1 MDVDKRSIFEI
12 VRDREVFMIYLTR
25 KIVLVL
31 LCVISIALFAQIV
44 GCGEK
49 PETVKEPTDSKGET
63 KIVKQSSD
71 CDWPMFGR
79 TPEGNRIVPD
89 GCGSKT
95 DDLEFKW
102 DFATPYIDNYS
113 YNYIASGKYVYIDT
127 NSNGIRCLDASDLSI
142 KWIHKANSKINS
154 SISFNED
161 KLYFE
166 TDDRHF
172 YCLDSANGKILWKI
186 EQWHKLYRYE
196 SDNMQSL
203 LFEDDL
209 LYLQTREGNIV
220 YIDKNSGEILWYYY
234 TFNRFYTNLKLVDN
248 KIYFWE
254 LDFVCLNAKNGKII
268 WKFSYEKNIEESDV
282 NLDCLRGDGGPGRSE
297 SDPVISNNKIYLKIY
312 YTVFCLNMNT
322 GKILWK
328 HKTNYLPHIELAE
341 KRVIVE
347 SGYCDNKDKYLWKLE
362 CLDKDSGK
370 LIWDYILPGS
380 INPREILPTSDFQKS
395 SYKLFEISDKK
406 ILISCDLGN
415 TNSMICLDVYSGK
428 LLWDRLMPYDHA
440 NRYLKLGKR
449 LYIGGDKLYCI
460 DIGNGKTL
468 WEKNFSDSK
477 KYSLFGVSC
486 PIKIQENK
494 LLIQFW
500 QKQSDISKSTQ
511 KSICI
516 DLDGN
521 KIWELD
527 AELYL
532 NAEDFCMPI
541 ITESYILFVNEWKL
555 YYLNIDTGKVVWIK
569 KPYVYN
575 KTMPIISNGNVYIAL
590 NTIYCLDL
598 DEGWTIWEYSENN
611 EYFLYSPAISE
622 GRLYCAA
629 DNDRMYCI
637 DSGSGKK
644 IWTYD
649 TKGKITASPIV
660 SDRKLYISTS
670 GNKDKNTK
678 GKIIVLDSITG
689 AKIWEKQ
696 FENEINVSPVI
707 SNNNAIV
714 KNGSNLICLDS
725 MSGNMI
731 WKYDA
736 SDAIAVGP
744 TIFDGKVFFG
754 TDKTI
759 FCISL
764 ADGKT
769 IFEHNTN
776 AKLNSTI
783 LLYDNKIYFN
793 TEDNFVHCLD
803 FITREVVWEK
813 KIVWMNP
820 NAEKVANAIVN
831 GRYFIVDMYNICSLD
846 AVKGEIML
854 DHYKGYL
861 NWDFDL
867 DKGYPFD
874 IKRFVPH
881 MALSYGK
888 MILVS
893 PEGRIVCY
901 GDKEAPKKEE

>member
-1 MDVDKRSIFEI
+1 MKNFA
-12 VRDREVFMIYLTR
+12 R
-25 KIVLVL
+25 KIISVL
-31 LCVISIALFAQIV
+31 LCVTSIALFAQIV

-49 PETVKEPTDSKGET
+49 PETVKEPSVQKGENR
-63 KIVKQSSD
+63 IVKQSSD

-79 TPEGNRIVPD
+79 TPEGNRIAPD
-89 GCGSKT
+89 GYGPKT
-95 DDLEFKW
+95 DNLEFKW
-102 DFATPYIDNYS
+102 EFETPYTDNYS
-113 YNYIASGKYVYIDT
+113 QNYIASGENVYVETYSGD
-127 NSNGIRCLDASDLSI
+127 IRCLYASDLSI
-142 KWIHKANSKINS
+142 KWIHKTNTQISPP
-154 SISFNED
+154 ISFDED

-186 EQWHKLYRYE
+186 EQWHKLYRYDY
-196 SDNMQSL
+196 DNMQSL
-203 LFEDDL
+203 LFEGDF

-220 YIDKNSGEILWYYY
+220 CIDKNSGEIKWYYY

-248 KIYFWE
+248 KIYFWD
-254 LDFVCLNAKNGKII
+254 LDFICLNPKNGKII
-268 WKFSYEKNIEESDV
+268 WKFSDEKNKEESDV
-282 NLDCLRGDGGPGRSE
+282 NLDCLRGDGRPRME
-297 SDPVISNNKIYLKIY
+297 SIPVMTDNKVYLTRYFTI
-312 YTVFCLNMNT
+312 FCLDWNT

-328 HKTNYLPHIELAE
+328 RKTNYLPYAQLAE
-341 KRVIVE
+341 KRIIVT
-347 SGYCDNKDKYLWKLE
+347 SRYCDNTGTYTSEIE
-362 CLDKDSGK
+362 CLDKVNGRFYWDFHYTGVSYKALEASNGNILFQQASDKLNKLICLDADSGK
-370 LIWDYILPGS
+370 SVWNKDVPSALDDNYLIVGTHI
-380 INPREILPTSDFQKS
+380 
-395 SYKLFEISDKK
+395 
-406 ILISCDLGN
+406 
-415 TNSMICLDVYSGK
+415 
-428 LLWDRLMPYDHA
+428 
-440 NRYLKLGKR
+440 
-449 LYIGGDKLYCI
+449 YIGGDKLYCI
-460 DIGNGKTL
+460 DINNGKTL

-494 LLIQFW
+494 LLVQFW

-521 KIWELD
+521 KIWEFN
-527 AELYL
+527 AELYYRSF
-532 NAEDFCMPI
+532 DYQMPI
-541 ITESYILFVNEWKL
+541 ILNSNIMLENNGIL
-555 YYLNIDTGKVVWIK
+555 YYINIDTGKVIWVK
-569 KPYVYN
+569 KPYGYN
-575 KTMPIISNGNVYIAL
+575 KTLPATANGKVYIAL
-590 NTIYCLDL
+590 NKIFCLDI
-598 DEGWTIWEYSENN
+598 EKGSVVWEYSENN
-611 EYFLYSPAISE
+611 EYFLFSPAISD
-622 GRLYCAA
+622 GRLYCAT
-629 DNDRMYCI
+629 DNDRIYCI

-660 SDRKLYISTS
+660 SGGKLYISTS
-670 GNKDKNTK
+670 GNKEKNTK

-689 AKIWEKQ
+689 AKIWEKN

-707 SNNNAIV
+707 SNDNAIV
-714 KNGSNLICLDS
+714 KNDSTLICLDI
-725 MSGNMI
+725 MYGNMI
-731 WKYDA
+731 WKYEA
-736 SDAIAVGP
+736 SGSIAVDP

-759 FCISL
+759 FCINL

-803 FITREVVWEK
+803 FITREVIWEK

-820 NAEKVANAIVN
+820 NTDKVANAIVN
-831 GRYFIVDMYNICSLD
+831 GRYYIVDMYNICSID
-846 AVKGEIML
+846 SAKGETIMY
-854 DHYKGYL
+854 HYKEYMD
-861 NWDFDL
+861 WDFEI
-867 DKGYPFD
+867 GYPLSLSKF
-874 IKRFVPH
+874 IPY
-881 MALSYGK
+881 MALSCGK